1 MHYSYPARKPY
12 KSLYSELIAYS
23 YRHIQTP
30 LAHSFSLAAY
40 SGFTGPFRRVAPV
53 VLVLFDRV
61 LRKPPVDYFYY
72 MRYYG

>member
-30 LAHSFSLAAY
+30 LPHSFSLAAY

-53 VLVLFDRV
+53 VLVLLTASFV
-61 LRKPPVDYFYY
+61 NLQLITFIS
-72 MRYYG
+72 